1 MIQDPLLQA
10 FTKEIDDEV
19 ALQLVETF
27 DNAIHDSNADS
38 IDAVLQKAISI
49 LQERVDEIA

>member
-1 MIQDPLLQA
+1 MMQDPLLQA
-10 FTKEIDDEV
+10 FTEEIDDEV

-38 IDAVLQKAISI
+38 IDAVLQKTISI

>member
-1 MIQDPLLQA
+1 MVQDPLLQA
-10 FTKEIDDEV
+10 FAREINDEV

-38 IDAVLQKAISI
+38 IEAVLQKAISI
-49 LQERVDEIA
+49 LQEKVDEIA